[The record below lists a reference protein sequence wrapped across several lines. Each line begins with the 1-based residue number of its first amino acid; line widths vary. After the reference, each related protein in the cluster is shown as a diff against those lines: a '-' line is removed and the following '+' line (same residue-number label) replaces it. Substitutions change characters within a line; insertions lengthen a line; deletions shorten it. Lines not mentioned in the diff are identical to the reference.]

1 MKALRQPTTETL
13 GLGSVLE
20 FFKNGKLP
28 ASSADLVD
36 TVFGQPGKRGAMVI
50 SGANGIVGAG
60 KMMQLGSR
68 LEAFDVP
75 PWIEKTA
82 KQMLNTAIHQTY
94 KVACGT
100 DADYKQLRDELITSL
115 GISGTVAVI
124 ALAGFLTTTVG
135 LAAALVSVIATI
147 LVKRILGPALTAGHK
162 TMCEEL
168 KAYQDSRLAMQKLHL
183 DMMNPPADRQA
194 GQ

>member
-1 MKALRQPTTETL
+1 MSDKSFLTDEA
-13 GLGSVLE
+13 
-20 FFKNGKLP
+20 
-28 ASSADLVD
+28 AADLLGMPD
-36 TVFGQPGKRGAMVI
+36 D
-50 SGANGIVGAG
+50 
-60 KMMQLGSR
+60 QLDR
-68 LEAFDVP
+68 LLEARVQALHGDPSLSLESAFEPETGALESFEMP

-100 DADYKQLRDELITSL
+100 DDDYKQLRDELIAAL
-115 GISGTVAVI
+115 GISGTTAVI

-135 LAAALVSVIATI
+135 LAAALASVVATI

-168 KAYQDSRLAMQKLHL
+168 KAYL
-183 DMMNPPADRQA
+183 PE
-194 GQ
+194 